1 MAILDVLFEED
12 NVEGE
17 GRRWP
22 QWICMDQTE
31 VGYTTYTCNNNT
43 KTKKRGGGVGAY
55 KEGVC
60 ELDGAIV

>member
-31 VGYTTYTCNNNT
+31 VGYTTYTCNQQHQDEE
-43 KTKKRGGGVGAY
+43 KGGVGAY

-60 ELDGAIV
+60 ELDGVIV